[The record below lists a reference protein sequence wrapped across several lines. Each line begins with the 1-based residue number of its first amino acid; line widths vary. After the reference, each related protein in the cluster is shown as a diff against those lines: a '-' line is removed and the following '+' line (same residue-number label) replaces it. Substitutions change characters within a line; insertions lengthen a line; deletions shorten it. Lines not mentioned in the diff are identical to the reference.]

1 MGHTARII
9 AQHVVI
15 PHVIIR
21 QVTHGTVEPIMR
33 INTYVIQR
41 VRDIV
46 RLVSTAVLGASVIV
60 VSSQQLAIMV
70 IIGVQAAA
78 VVTRITVIRITTIII
93 VTIVAMVLT

>member
-1 MGHTARII
+1 
-9 AQHVVI
+9 
-15 PHVIIR
+15 
-21 QVTHGTVEPIMR
+21 MR

-46 RLVSTAVLGASVIV
+46 LLVSTAVLGASVIV
-60 VSSQQLAIMV
+60 ASSQQLAIMV